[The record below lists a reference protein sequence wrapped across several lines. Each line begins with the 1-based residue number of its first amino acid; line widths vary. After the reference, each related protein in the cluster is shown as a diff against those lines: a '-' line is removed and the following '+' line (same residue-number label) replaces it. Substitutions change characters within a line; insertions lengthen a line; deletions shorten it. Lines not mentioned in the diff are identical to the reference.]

1 MATKYYTRFL
11 MQKGSNTN
19 ATDEYSG
26 VVELQAA
33 AQRVLDTKEIEAMLA
48 KSFDLETSQ
57 VEVISWSRLH

>member
-11 MQKGSNTN
+11 MQKAGNS

-33 AQRVLDTKEIEAMLA
+33 TQPVLDTKEIEAMLA
-48 KSFDLETSQ
+48 KSFHLDSEQ
-57 VEVISWSRLH
+57 VEVLNCSRLH

>member
-11 MQKGSNTN
+11 MQKGGNS

-33 AQRVLDTKEIEAMLA
+33 TQPVLDTKEIEAMLA
-48 KSFDLETSQ
+48 KSFHLDSEQ
-57 VEVISWSRLH
+57 VEVLNWSRLH